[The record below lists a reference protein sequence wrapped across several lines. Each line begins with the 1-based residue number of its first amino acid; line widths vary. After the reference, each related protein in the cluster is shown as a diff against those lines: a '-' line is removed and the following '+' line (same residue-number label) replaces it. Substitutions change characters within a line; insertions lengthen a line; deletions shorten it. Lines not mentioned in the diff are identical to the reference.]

1 MDRGYFNR
9 YEYFEQNGE
18 FKIVPGIELPIK
30 TTDKYYQYKRG
41 KDRLDKLSQ
50 EYYDSPVFGWLIMMA
65 NPSCGTNEFEIPD
78 NYILRI
84 HCSLKFPS
92 KLFAESSRLQ
102 ASLYAFLS
110 CLDHSSFGIPSNKA
124 ITISNN
130 STSSLINPCRL

>member
-9 YEYFEQNGE
+9 YDYFEQNGE

-84 HCSLKFPS
+84 PLPLVTSLQDYKS
-92 KLFAESSRLQ
+92 GIDKYRL
-102 ASLYAFLS
+102 YN
-110 CLDHSSFGIPSNKA
+110 GE
-124 ITISNN
+124 
-130 STSSLINPCRL
+130 